1 MFIRSRSYTCTTVSY
16 KKELHRSWWISLFF
30 PRKDLETFF
39 LSASLYFS
47 VCLSVCNWNLGQNF
61 QSLQDKTLHIIIK
74 FEGQCQISKSGQGH
88 NLRSEVKIVLYN
100 FVFFFRNILYHIWND
115 HLNEDYIVV
124 YVLML
129 KCLVTPNRWY
139 LKSLLHSKCFKFTI
153 FTYLYIKR
161 FNSIYQSARLIKYDI
176 LEHLM

>member
-1 MFIRSRSYTCTTVSY
+1 MVDFFIFP
-16 KKELHRSWWISLFF
+16 KKRLGNI
-30 PRKDLETFF
+30 F

-88 NLRSEVKIVLYN
+88 YLRSEVKIVLYN
-100 FVFFFRNILYHIWND
+100 FVFFQEHPISYLKWPS
-115 HLNEDYIVV
+115 NEDYIVV

>member
-1 MFIRSRSYTCTTVSY
+1 MIYFYLHYGNVNTNQRWKGLVNILHCTCVKIVGVIRSRSYTCTTVSY

-88 NLRSEVKIVLYN
+88 YLRSEVKIVLYN
-100 FVFFFRNILYHIWND
+100 FVFFPEHSIS
-115 HLNEDYIVV
+115 
-124 YVLML
+124 
-129 KCLVTPNRWY
+129 Y
-139 LKSLLHSKCFKFTI
+139 LKMTI
-153 FTYLYIKR
+153 
-161 FNSIYQSARLIKYDI
+161 
-176 LEHLM
+176 

>member
-1 MFIRSRSYTCTTVSY
+1 MVDFFI
-16 KKELHRSWWISLFF
+16 F
-30 PRKDLETFF
+30 PRKDWETFL

-88 NLRSEVKIVLYN
+88 YLRSEVKIVYITL
-100 FVFFFRNILYHIWND
+100 FFFQEHSISYLKWPS
-115 HLNEDYIVV
+115 NEDYIVV

>member
-1 MFIRSRSYTCTTVSY
+1 MVDFFI
-16 KKELHRSWWISLFF
+16 F
-30 PRKDLETFF
+30 PRKDWETFL

-61 QSLQDKTLHIIIK
+61 RSLQDKTLHIIIK

-88 NLRSEVKIVLYN
+88 YLRSEVKIVYITL
-100 FVFFFRNILYHIWND
+100 FFFQEHSISYLKWPS
-115 HLNEDYIVV
+115 NEDYIVV

>member
-1 MFIRSRSYTCTTVSY
+1 MVDFFIFP
-16 KKELHRSWWISLFF
+16 KKRLGNI
-30 PRKDLETFF
+30 F

-61 QSLQDKTLHIIIK
+61 RSLQDKTLHIIIK

-88 NLRSEVKIVLYN
+88 YLRSEVKIVLYN
-100 FVFFFRNILYHIWND
+100 FVFFQEHSISYLKWPSKWRLHSSICI
-115 HLNEDYIVV
+115 
-124 YVLML
+124 LML